1 MANYAHAPASDA
13 HEKIRRMAVK
23 AGVSGIMPLLPAQS
37 LIATLPRAFV
47 AIMPCPQPHKI
58 STEELLMK
66 RVMSL
71 IGVFVMA
78 GFVLAAPVQEKKPP
92 SDEAIETAQ
101 RTTDLLQATLFA
113 ALLQEFAET
122 TPENVPEGIQSIGL
136 VFNDKNS
143 NMRLVGTNQPLS
155 NNDLPQDTFE
165 GTALANALR
174 GQSTTEVQKVEGE
187 WVYRRSIPLSNFH
200 PACEMCHPNFGPV
213 TPSPQW
219 VGALMLKVPI
229 EE

>member
-1 MANYAHAPASDA
+1 
-13 HEKIRRMAVK
+13 
-23 AGVSGIMPLLPAQS
+23 
-37 LIATLPRAFV
+37 
-47 AIMPCPQPHKI
+47 
-58 STEELLMK
+58 MK

-78 GFVLAAPVQEKKPP
+78 GFLLTGSAQEKKPP
-92 SDEAIETAQ
+92 SAEAIATAQ

-136 VFNDKNS
+136 VFNDKND

-155 NNDLPQDTFE
+155 NHDLPQDTFE

-174 GQSTTEVQKVEGE
+174 GQGTTEVQKVEGE

-200 PACEMCHPNFGPV
+200 TACALCHTNFGPV
-213 TPSPQW
+213 NPSQW

-229 EE
+229 EK